1 MVNFSQTTVYTVIIL
16 LTCICKTDGTLCY
29 HSDFQIKIVS
39 LEDYAMI
46 GCFTDHV
53 APVLTV
59 EFDPVGEFLVS
70 SFTAYST

>member
-1 MVNFSQTTVYTVIIL
+1 M
-16 LTCICKTDGTLCY
+16 LTHVHKTDGILYY

-70 SFTAYST
+70 SFTNIFNLTD

>member
-1 MVNFSQTTVYTVIIL
+1 MYSIL
-16 LTCICKTDGTLCY
+16 LCFCLLICIDTCTSY

-70 SFTAYST
+70 